1 MNPVVEEFCQR
12 AADYMALVNTRPV
25 VESVPYAVA
34 VERSKE
40 AADETLRE
48 DDRKQLLDQ
57 IVGLKEKVVKLEQ
70 DREHWMLETQLV
82 RIKSEKRAKE
92 QREKKLEEKG
102 KGEDEEFAAEAAS
115 GLGGVTTEDAADDDG
130 ESDEAAARS
139 REDVI
144 NEHYVARI
152 QELTAQLQV
161 ADSKS
166 LHFYTDSITLQVRW
180 MWEGNRMRCI
190 VLSKCGCAFFKRISN
205 VSQGQ
210 SQSLLS

>member
-12 AADYMALVNTRPV
+12 AADYVALVNARPV
-25 VESVPYAVA
+25 AESVPYSVAVA
-34 VERSKE
+34 RSKE
-40 AADETLRE
+40 AAEETLRE
-48 DDRKQLLDQ
+48 DDRNQLLDQ

-92 QREKKLEEKG
+92 AKEKAEERKSAGG
-102 KGEDEEFAAEAAS
+102 KGEEEVTERAAELGVVETEEVGENEEEVAA
-115 GLGGVTTEDAADDDG
+115 
-130 ESDEAAARS
+130 AAARD

-144 NEHYVARI
+144 KEHYVARI

-166 LHFYTDSITLQVRW
+166 LHFYTDSITLQV
-180 MWEGNRMRCI
+180 G
-190 VLSKCGCAFFKRISN
+190 
-205 VSQGQ
+205 
-210 SQSLLS
+210 